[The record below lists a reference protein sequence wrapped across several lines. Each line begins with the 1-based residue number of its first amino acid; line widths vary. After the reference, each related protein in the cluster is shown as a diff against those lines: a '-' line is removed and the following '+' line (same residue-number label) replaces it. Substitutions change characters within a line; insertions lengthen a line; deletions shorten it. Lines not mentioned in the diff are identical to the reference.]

1 MGGARLHPKFT
12 AYPASMDQHLEVI
25 VAGMP
30 TALQIGV
37 SQLREPPSKPVNF
50 ERESYEARS
59 FMYACGKET

>member
-1 MGGARLHPKFT
+1 ML
-12 AYPASMDQHLEVI
+12 
-25 VAGMP
+25 